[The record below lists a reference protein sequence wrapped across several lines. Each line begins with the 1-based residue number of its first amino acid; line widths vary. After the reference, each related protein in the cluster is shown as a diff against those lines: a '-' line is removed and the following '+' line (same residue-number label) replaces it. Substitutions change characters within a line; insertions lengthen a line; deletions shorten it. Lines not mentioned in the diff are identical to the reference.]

1 MLWHDT
7 RHGDAP
13 LALVHQEDVRHPR
26 SAPVAR
32 LIGRSS
38 DGGSGRM
45 ALRFPES
52 VNWKI
57 GLSGRR
63 APTSKVR
70 KTLDATASSASSSTL
85 AQNREDRQILFARG
99 RGSRTRN
106 FASFST
112 SMRDFP
118 ANLKRSPKQ
127 LAKPPQSLMP
137 TLTDD
142 CNCGGIRVRPF
153 GGSGRLLRLS
163 I

>member
-13 LALVHQEDVRHPR
+13 LALVHQEDGRHPR

-32 LIGRSS
+32 LIGRAS

-70 KTLDATASSASSSTL
+70 KTLDATPRSRHTL
-85 AQNREDRQILFARG
+85 
-99 RGSRTRN
+99 GS
-106 FASFST
+106 
-112 SMRDFP
+112 
-118 ANLKRSPKQ
+118 
-127 LAKPPQSLMP
+127 
-137 TLTDD
+137 
-142 CNCGGIRVRPF
+142 
-153 GGSGRLLRLS
+153 
-163 I
+163 

>member
-13 LALVHQEDVRHPR
+13 LALVHQEDGRHPR

-32 LIGRSS
+32 LIGRAS

-70 KTLDATASSASSSTL
+70 KTLDATPLRAERAFCSGT
-85 AQNREDRQILFARG
+85 IARD
-99 RGSRTRN
+99 
-106 FASFST
+106 A
-112 SMRDFP
+112 
-118 ANLKRSPKQ
+118 A
-127 LAKPPQSLMP
+127 
-137 TLTDD
+137 
-142 CNCGGIRVRPF
+142 I
-153 GGSGRLLRLS
+153 
-163 I
+163 

>member
-13 LALVHQEDVRHPR
+13 LALVHQEDGRHPR

-32 LIGRSS
+32 LIGRAS

-70 KTLDATASSASSSTL
+70 KTLDATLPHVAAGKAKLL
-85 AQNREDRQILFARG
+85 AVFG
-99 RGSRTRN
+99 RSR
-106 FASFST
+106 
-112 SMRDFP
+112 
-118 ANLKRSPKQ
+118 
-127 LAKPPQSLMP
+127 
-137 TLTDD
+137 
-142 CNCGGIRVRPF
+142 RPDYP
-153 GGSGRLLRLS
+153 
-163 I
+163 

>member
-13 LALVHQEDVRHPR
+13 LALVHQEDGRHPR

-32 LIGRSS
+32 LIGRAS

-70 KTLDATASSASSSTL
+70 KTLDATDGIL
-85 AQNREDRQILFARG
+85 AACGSDPAQPAAEIG
-99 RGSRTRN
+99 R
-106 FASFST
+106 AH
-112 SMRDFP
+112 
-118 ANLKRSPKQ
+118 
-127 LAKPPQSLMP
+127 
-137 TLTDD
+137 
-142 CNCGGIRVRPF
+142 V
-153 GGSGRLLRLS
+153 
-163 I
+163 